1 MPDGSFFVL
10 RKPIPDIPKPGLKKK
25 SKHSLRIYTPA
36 ENEIFQTIGIFH
48 FPIGA
53 LHPIF

>member
-10 RKPIPDIPKPGLKKK
+10 WKPFPDIPKPGLKKK